1 MKLTNSKIK
10 EIIKEELEKLMEAD
24 PAIAAALMGKA
35 GLGPRNE
42 PTRSMRK
49 ARRANADIGDEPPR
63 KEDVIKASDILKM
76 IPKTQKDKLTLY
88 NIATLL
94 RNRPDATPR
103 DIQKAVMDA
112 REEADYMGIDEPLEE
127 NREPVLSRKQ
137 INDRIT
143 DYLVF
148 VHSAALNVPED
159 TNDIKAVITNMMD
172 ELIKRYGRKKAD

>member
-63 KEDVIKASDILKM
+63 KEDIIKASDILKM

-94 RNRPDATPR
+94 RNRPDATPS

-127 NREPVLSRKQ
+127 KREPVLSRQ
-137 INDRIT
+137 QIT
-143 DYLVF
+143 DKIIDYLIF
-148 VHSAALNVPED
+148 THSAALNYPKDSDE
-159 TNDIKAVITNMMD
+159 IKATVTNVMD
-172 ELIKRYGRKKAD
+172 ELIRRYGRKKES

>member
-1 MKLTNSKIK
+1 MKLTNSKLK
-10 EIIKEELEKLMEAD
+10 EIIKEELGQLMEAD
-24 PAIAAALMGKA
+24 PELAAALMGKA

-112 REEADYMGIDEPLEE
+112 REEAYYMGIDEPLEE
-127 NREPVLSRKQ
+127 TREPVLSRKQ
-137 INDRIT
+137 ISDRIA
-143 DYLVF
+143 DHLVF
-148 VHSAALNVPED
+148 THSAALKVPED
-159 TNDIKAVITNMMD
+159 TDDIRAMISNLMD
-172 ELIKRYGRKKAD
+172 ELIKRYGRKKAN

>member
-1 MKLTNSKIK
+1 MKLTNSKLK
-10 EIIKEELEKLMEAD
+10 QIIKEELGQLVEAD
-24 PAIAAALMGKA
+24 PALAAALMGKA

-49 ARRANADIGDEPPR
+49 GRRPNADIGSEPPR
-63 KEDVIKASDILKM
+63 KEDIVKASDILKM

-94 RNRPDATPR
+94 RNRPDASPE

-127 NREPVLSRKQ
+127 ERQPVLSRKQ
-137 INDRIT
+137 ITDRII
-143 DYLVF
+143 DRLVF
-148 VHSAALNVPED
+148 AHRAALNVPKD
-159 TNDIKAVITNMMD
+159 TDDIKATVANVMD
-172 ELIKRYGRKKAD
+172 ELVKRYGRQKAD